1 MDSTISTSPP
11 AQGAYWPASLHGVGF
26 VVLASGDGT
35 YEVLTEDGYAAF
47 GFASTQAAL
56 VAVTDWIE
64 AHTSQGGN
72 S

>member
-1 MDSTISTSPP
+1 
-11 AQGAYWPASLHGVGF
+11 LHGVGF

-35 YEVLTEDGYAAF
+35 YEVLTQDGYAAC

-64 AHTSQGGN
+64 AHTPQGGN
-72 S
+72 